1 MPQGTTGPRETAG
14 EGGALEPPSAC
25 AATAAGQGA
34 PFDYAAAFS
43 RNLGWTTE
51 WEQQALRARRVAVAG
66 LGGVGGFHLLA
77 LARLGIGRFTI
88 ADLDRF
94 GIENINRQAGAT
106 MATLGRPKVAV
117 LAEMARAINPTLH
130 LRLFPEGV
138 QPDSIDAFLEGADLF
153 VDGLD
158 FFALPIRA
166 AVFAHCAERGIPAVT
181 AAPIGMGVGFLA
193 FLPGGMTFE
202 QYFRLA
208 GQPEQEQ
215 YLRFLMGVAPAGLHR
230 PYLADDTRVDL
241 AGRRGPSTVA
251 ACELCAGM
259 VATQALKILLHRG
272 GVPHA
277 PTHLHFDA
285 YRGRLARTRLSWGN
299 AGPLQRL
306 KLAIARR
313 VYAGMARRAAAAP
326 PVTQPDR
333 LLAIL
338 DLARWAPSGDNTQP
352 WRFEILGPRQL
363 RIHLDA
369 PDPANPYEYR
379 GGEPILLAGGMLLE
393 SLRIAALQ
401 EGWAMQWHAEPGD
414 PWTCLAIFA
423 DSPAAPDPAAA
434 AALLLRSVAR
444 GPLGRTPLTATQK
457 ARLAEA
463 LGPELDVEWHESPR
477 ARLRL
482 ARLGAMA
489 TAIRLR
495 APETFAVH
503 RRVVDWHRPR
513 SPDGLPDGAIGLDR
527 PTRAVMRWAMRDWQ
541 RMHRLNRIL
550 GTAGAAW
557 QLDLRPALASA
568 AFFVIRPR
576 HPARE
581 PADLL
586 RHGMALQRFWLAAEQ
601 LGLGLQPALATL
613 IFAHHGRH
621 GTAFTVEP
629 ALRARAARLAGRFA
643 AALGVPDAVL
653 FLGRLGRRRPGLPGP
668 RSIRRPLEEL
678 LLPVAPGGTDPAG

>member
-1 MPQGTTGPRETAG
+1 MAPPFSRPEPILP
-14 EGGALEPPSAC
+14 GG
-25 AATAAGQGA
+25 QNA
-34 PFDYAAAFS
+34 PFDYAAAFG

-51 WEQQALRARRVAVAG
+51 WEQLALRGRRVAIAG

-77 LARLGIGRFTI
+77 LARLGVGQFHI

-94 GIENINRQAGAT
+94 GIENMNRQAGAT
-106 MATLGRPKVAV
+106 MATLGRPKVEV

-130 LRLFPEGV
+130 LVPFPEGV
-138 QPDSIDAFLEGADLF
+138 QPGNIDAFLDGVDLF
-153 VDGLD
+153 VDGFD
-158 FFALPIRA
+158 FFALSIRA
-166 AVFAHCAERGIPAVT
+166 AVFARCAERGIPAVT

-193 FLPGGMTFE
+193 FLPGRMTFE

-259 VATQALKILLHRG
+259 VATQALKILLRRG

-285 YRGRLARTRLSWGN
+285 YRGVLARSWLPWGN
-299 AGPLQRL
+299 AGPLQRA

-326 PVTQPDR
+326 PVTPPDR

-352 WRFEILGPRQL
+352 WRFEVLGPRAV

-379 GGEPILLAGGMLLE
+379 GGAPILLSGGMLLE
-393 SLRIAALQ
+393 SLRIAARS
-401 EGWAMQWHAEPGD
+401 EGWTMAWQAEPGGP
-414 PWTCLAIFA
+414 PWRCRVLFEDA
-423 DSPAAPDPAAA
+423 DAAPAAA
-434 AALLLRSVAR
+434 DSVSALLLRSVAR
-444 GPLGRTPLTATQK
+444 FPLGRTPLTATQK

-463 LGPELDVEWHESPR
+463 LGPGLAVEWHEALA

-482 ARLGAMA
+482 ARLGAIA
-489 TAIRLR
+489 TDIRLR

-503 RRVVDWHRPR
+503 RRVVDWNHAR
-513 SPDGLPDGAIGLDR
+513 SPDGLPQGAIGLDR
-527 PTRAVMRWAMRDWQ
+527 PTRAVMRWAMRDWR
-541 RMHRLNRIL
+541 RMQRLNATL

-557 QLDLRPALASA
+557 QLDLRPAIASA
-568 AFFVIRPR
+568 AFFVIRTTDPDQGS
-576 HPARE
+576 PDQGAE
-581 PADLL
+581 ALL

-621 GTAFTVEP
+621 ASAFTTEA
-629 ALRARAARLAGRFA
+629 ALRSRAAGLAARFSSL
-643 AALGVPDAVL
+643 LGDPDAVV
-653 FLGRLGRRRPGLPGP
+653 FLGRLGQRPPGAPGP
-668 RSIRRPLEEL
+668 RSVRRPLEEL
-678 LLPVAPGGTDPAG
+678 LLPAGG